1 MTEEQ
6 GKDSETSQ
14 SSEDRLEEIK
24 NEEKEDASTYYE
36 QGESKDKVN
45 EEAELSKPVE
55 DVNAQKEEMNML
67 KAVAFLGFGMAALAI
82 IFILFFVR
90 DLDTRVVDV
99 DGAVTSLEEKI
110 APLRKH
116 VDVSLEKVN
125 QDIAGLDS
133 KIGNYERVMAV
144 MELKRALVTVQEMSM
159 GNSANV
165 AAKSNQVVAG
175 IESLLVELGAR
186 TSSTKMPAGIVS
198 LEEAPAAPLVEQ
210 AAPAKEPVHA
220 EEPVEEAAPVEEDAP
235 VEEAAPVEEDA
246 PVEEAAPAEEATA
259 EEEPASDEPEEGD
272 DGGDEEDEDD
282 E

>member
-6 GKDSETSQ
+6 GKDSEASQ
-14 SSEDRLEEIK
+14 SPEDRLEEIK
-24 NEEKEDASTYYE
+24 KEEKEDASTYYE

-116 VDVSLEKVN
+116 VDASLEKVN

-165 AAKSNQVVAG
+165 TAKSNQVVAG
-175 IESLLVELGAR
+175 IESLLVELVAG
-186 TSSTKMPAGIVS
+186 TSSVKMPAGIVS
-198 LEEAPAAPLVEQ
+198 IEEAPASAPVEEHV
-210 AAPAKEPVHA
+210 APADEPVPT
-220 EEPVEEAAPVEEDAP
+220 EEPVEEAT
-235 VEEAAPVEEDA
+235 
-246 PVEEAAPAEEATA
+246 PAEEATSVEEASPAEEADA
-259 EEEPASDEPEEGD
+259 EEEPASAPKEAEEDD
-272 DGGDEEDEDD
+272 DGGDEEEDEDD

>member
-1 MTEEQ
+1 MTDEQ
-6 GKDSETSQ
+6 GKNSEASQ
-14 SSEDRLEEIK
+14 SPKDRLEEIK
-24 NEEKEDASTYYE
+24 REEKEDASTYYQ

-55 DVNAQKEEMNML
+55 DVNTQKEEMNML
-67 KAVAFLGFGMAALAI
+67 KAVAFLGFGMASLAI

-90 DLDTRVVDV
+90 DLDTRVVDI
-99 DGAVTSLEEKI
+99 DGTITSLEEKI

-116 VDVSLEKVN
+116 VDASLEKVN
-125 QDIAGLDS
+125 QDIAGLNS

-175 IESLLVELGAR
+175 IESLLVELGAG
-186 TSSTKMPAGIVS
+186 TSSAKMPAGIVS
-198 LEEAPAAPLVEQ
+198 LEEAPAEPVAEH
-210 AAPAKEPVHA
+210 AAPAEESVH
-220 EEPVEEAAPVEEDAP
+220 EEEQVEKAAP
-235 VEEAAPVEEDA
+235 VEEAAV
-246 PVEEAAPAEEATA
+246 
-259 EEEPASDEPEEGD
+259 EEEPASAPEEAE
-272 DGGDEEDEDD
+272 GGDEEEEDEDD